1 MSKIKKFIN
10 LFGDIAILYASLAI
24 ALFIRYQGE
33 NVQARFNDHL
43 IPFSVIF
50 IVWLAVFYLTD
61 LYQSRYFNFNY
72 QAFQRLLF
80 SISLNVVISII
91 LFYLFQAFFQLTPKT
106 NLFIFAIVFAALD
119 TLWRFILAKFYISS
133 GWRNR
138 LLVIGE
144 SSSIKEIIDHLKT
157 NPQFGYDPIAVLEEF
172 PKNNE
177 IKKIILENKIDTVVV
192 HSYLKKDQEIAKEIY
207 RLLTLK
213 ISVIDSAAF
222 FETIFQKVPLG
233 DLEESWF
240 IEKIPSRRPIYE
252 TAKRILD
259 IMLSLILIIILLPI
273 MALII
278 IAIKLTSR
286 GPAVYKQ
293 NRTGLNNKPFVLY
306 KFRTMIADHSGPLAT
321 MENDSRITPVGKYLR
336 YTHLDE
342 ISQLFNILKGN
353 ISFTGPRAEAS
364 KLVETYS
371 QLPYYD
377 LRHIIKPG
385 LTGWAQVNYK
395 PSASLEEA
403 NEKLKYDIYYIKNR
417 SLGLDFLILL
427 KTIKYLFTSLT

>member
-106 NLFIFAIVFAALD
+106 NLFIFAIVFSALD

-144 SSSIKEIIDHLKT
+144 SSSIKEIISHLKA
-157 NPQFGYDPIAVLEEF
+157 NPQFGYDPIAALEEF
-172 PKNNE
+172 PKNGE

-192 HSYLKKDQEIAKEIY
+192 HSYFKKDREIAKEIY

-252 TAKRILD
+252 TAKRIMD
-259 IMLSLILIIILLPI
+259 IALSLLLIIILLPV

-278 IAIKLTSR
+278 IAIKLTSA
-286 GPAVYKQ
+286 GPAIYKQ
-293 NRTGLNNKPFVLY
+293 TRTGLNNKPFVLY
-306 KFRTMIADHSGPLAT
+306 KFRSMITNHSGPLAT
-321 MENDSRITPVGKYLR
+321 AENDSRITPVGKYLR

-353 ISFTGPRAEAS
+353 ISFIGPRAEAS

-395 PSASLEEA
+395 PSATLEEA